1 MECRAAD
8 VRRRNARGGGD
19 RDGVVAMLLPK
30 GFDDL
35 VEREALAGASAAR
48 EEDIFA
54 RHRQADGA
62 LLLGVELRLDGGGG
76 GGASA
81 MELRLR
87 GGGSGA
93 SGVGRRLANVVHQA
107 FELLELRLRLHRTAL
122 LCWREWRWRERTVS

>member
-1 MECRAAD
+1 MKRRAAD

-48 EEDIFA
+48 EEEILA
-54 RHRQADGA
+54 RHGQADGS
-62 LLLGVELRLDGGGG
+62 LLLGVERLDGG